1 MTGWKAHLELERPC
15 WTGYRVAIGRL
26 RDGPLPS
33 ADDLNA
39 LLLPGQAN
47 SAGRRLKFRPA
58 AQLPGV
64 DYERHIYETG
74 EVSTRE
80 DNWHDLFNA
89 LAWSRFPRLKAAL
102 NESHYRHLHEAR
114 DGRRG
119 AQRDALT
126 LLDESGV
133 IVTSP
138 DRGLLDALRARDWQ
152 AAFVTRRASW
162 ATSGV
167 MVCGHAILE
176 KLLAPYKAL
185 TAHALLLPL
194 DGAACAADLDAGL
207 AERLR
212 AGALAQTTGDLSP
225 LPLMGIPGWW
235 PAGPQDGAFYAD
247 RAVFRPPRGD

>member
-1 MTGWKAHLELERPC
+1 MTGWKAHLELEHPC
-15 WTGYRVAIGRL
+15 WTGYRVSIGRL
-26 RDGPLPS
+26 RDGPFPT
-33 ADDLNA
+33 AKDLNG

-47 SAGRRLKFRPA
+47 AAGRRLRFRA
-58 AQLPGV
+58 AAELPGV
-64 DYERHIYETG
+64 EYEQHIYETG

-80 DNWHDLFNA
+80 ESWHDLFNA
-89 LAWSRFPRLKAAL
+89 LAWCRFPRLKAAL
-102 NESHYRHLHEAR
+102 NECHYRHLHEAR

-138 DRGLLDALRARDWQ
+138 DRALLDALRAHDWQ
-152 AAFVTRRASW
+152 AAFVVRRDSW
-162 ATSGV
+162 ETSGV

-176 KLLAPYKAL
+176 KFLAPYKAL

-194 DGAACAADLDAGL
+194 DGAACAADLDAAL

-212 AGALAQTTGDLSP
+212 AGELLQTTRGLSP

-235 PAGPQDGAFYAD
+235 PGGPQDEAFYAD
-247 RAVFRPPRGD
+247 RAVFRQPRSV